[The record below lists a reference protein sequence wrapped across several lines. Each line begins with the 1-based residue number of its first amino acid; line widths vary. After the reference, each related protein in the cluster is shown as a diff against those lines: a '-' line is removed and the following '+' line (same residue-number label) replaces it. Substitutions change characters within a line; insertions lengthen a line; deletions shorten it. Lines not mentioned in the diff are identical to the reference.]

1 MKQKQ
6 KKQKRNKMKIIKDER
21 TKEQKEQLKYI
32 VFAHDKFMS
41 GWGMAKGG
49 RSLCAWAVESESDRD
64 KILDW
69 LERRSDMSRINWDLS
84 IEFDRKLKRKTF
96 AHCSIYSATKEH
108 PILKGE

>member
-1 MKQKQ
+1 
-6 KKQKRNKMKIIKDER
+6 MKIVKDER

-32 VFAHDKFMS
+32 VYAHDTFLS

-49 RSLCAWAVESESDRD
+49 RSLFAWAVETEAQKD

-69 LERRSDMSRINWDLS
+69 VQGRSDMTRVDWDLAS
-84 IEFDRKLKRKTF
+84 EFDRKLNRKTF

-108 PILKGE
+108 PVLRG